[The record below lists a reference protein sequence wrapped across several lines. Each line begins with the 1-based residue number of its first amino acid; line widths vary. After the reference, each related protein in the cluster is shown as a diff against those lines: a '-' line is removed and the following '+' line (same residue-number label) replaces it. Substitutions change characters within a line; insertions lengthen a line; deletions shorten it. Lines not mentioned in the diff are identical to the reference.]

1 MAKSEGRKVEDL
13 TAHEVVKEKVHG
25 STAEVKTAGEAEA
38 AAAAK
43 KAAKAKTAREART
56 AKKTAEAAEAAK
68 VKEAAEAK
76 EDAEAVGYYAIQ
88 TTKAT
93 AAGKE
98 AWSFLKKADGKIAKA
113 SKKASAVE
121 VMKRILDRR
130 GDIAKARVVWCED
143 VKGEEGIVKRAELE
157 ETKETREAERVNE
170 IPAELIELYGK
181 DRAEQ
186 LTAMDAEE
194 RGAVLHL
201 LQQVAQK
208 QEELNSF
215 GVLAAQRSGF
225 RKSEAK
231 VKSLNK
237 LKNKIAKTRDALEAA
252 REEYET
258 AQETGRAFAEKQTK
272 EYPYLFKWLCEQ
284 LGMVEKVAVTT
295 KTRRRGGEGAAGG
308 KKALILKMFKEEE
321 GIGKR
326 LKPSAIAKIMAAKK
340 DATGKPLEGVWKQY
354 AVANPLKALKLDGFL
369 AEDDESRY
377 YIP

>member
-1 MAKSEGRKVEDL
+1 MAKSEGRSIEDL
-13 TAHEVVKEKVHG
+13 TSHKVIKEEVHG
-25 STAEVKTAGEAEA
+25 SEAEEVKTAGAVEDTGEAEA
-38 AAAAK
+38 AAADK

-56 AKKTAEAAEAAK
+56 AKKTAEAAKVQQAADAKEGAEAA
-68 VKEAAEAK
+68 
-76 EDAEAVGYYAIQ
+76 GYYAIQ

-93 AAGKE
+93 AAGKD

-121 VMKRILDRR
+121 VMKRILDKRR
-130 GDIAKARVVWCED
+130 EIAKARVVWCED

-170 IPAELIELYGK
+170 IPKELIELYGK

-186 LTAMDAEE
+186 LNAMDAEE

-237 LKNKIAKTRDALEAA
+237 LKNKIAKTRDAMEAA

-258 AQETGRAFAEKQTK
+258 AQETGRVFAEKQMK
-272 EYPYLFKWLCEQ
+272 EYPYLFKWLQEQ
-284 LGMVEKVAVTT
+284 LGIAEKVAVTT

-308 KKALILKMFKEEE
+308 KKALILKMFKEGE

-326 LKPSAIAKIMAAKK
+326 LKPSAIAKIMSAK
-340 DATGKPLEGVWKQY
+340 GLEGVWKQY

-369 AEDDESRY
+369 AEDDEQRY